1 MPNITLEGPP
11 ITDLNKKRVLAEQL
25 TTAAAQAY
33 GLPPATIVVTI
44 KENSPENVAVGGVL
58 ISDR

>member
-11 ITDLNKKRVLAEQL
+11 IADLRIKRELVQRI
-25 TTAAAQAY
+25 TSAAIEAY
-33 GLPPATIVVTI
+33 GLPAETIVVTI

-58 ISDR
+58 IADR